1 MACSCPPRLFASLR
15 LCAFALIS
23 PLAGCADPVSYP
35 NIPAADAGSFTCLP
49 NLDGQI
55 DASELQA
62 ALNVPVTYLVSAANA
77 PQTVDLVGQVDSAGN
92 RFWDFSQSL
101 ATDVPATIQA
111 TTLDGKWYGA
121 SFPAGQWAAPIDA
134 ADTVEGVYSADSS
147 AIYLLG
153 LASTDPMP
161 KEGKTLVV
169 YASPVALYRFPIKA
183 GVSWISTG
191 SVTGGMLKGLP
202 YAGTDTYAVAD
213 VAVGQMLLHDY
224 TFTQVHR
231 VRTTATVTPSVGTA
245 AVSRQDQFLFEC
257 FGEVVRAT
265 SKVGE
270 TKDDFTTAAEVRRL
284 GSQ

>member
-1 MACSCPPRLFASLR
+1 MDRAKPA
-15 LCAFALIS
+15 ALVLLA
-23 PLAGCADPVSYP
+23 LAGCAEPITYP
-35 NIPAADAGSFTCLP
+35 PPAEADAGPFTCLP
-49 NLDGQI
+49 NLDGQL

-62 ALNVPVTYLVSAANA
+62 ALNVPITYLVSA
-77 PQTVDLVGQVDSAGN
+77 PSTTQTVNLAGQVDSAGN

-101 ATDVPATIQA
+101 SSDVPTTIEATP
-111 TTLDGKWYGA
+111 LDGKWYGG
-121 SFPAGQWAAPIDA
+121 SFPGGQWAAPIDA

-147 AIYLLG
+147 AIYVLG
-153 LASTDPMP
+153 LASTTQSP
-161 KEGKTLVV
+161 KEGQTLVV
-169 YASPVALYRFPIKA
+169 YGTPVALYRFPMTA
-183 GVSWISTG
+183 GSSWTSTG
-191 SVTGGMLKGLP
+191 TVMGGMLRGLP
-202 YAGTDTYAVAD
+202 YAGTDTYAVTD

-231 VRTTATVTPSVGTA
+231 VRTTATVSPSVGAA
-245 AVSRQDQFLFEC
+245 AVTRQDQFLFEC